1 MRKYLINGALALF
14 AGAFVLGCADKE
26 QEYVPV
32 IQQKVKVF
40 EDVFKEAYGDIDPYQ
55 NWGFTNQIVL
65 ADESTT
71 EVVYV
76 DSLMSEPFAASR
88 ARTREENA
96 NANEWADPTKAYGG
110 LMVPPP
116 LTDKQIAVVKKYF
129 QTVKGGKYEDPHW
142 TNYFIQQVYKGGSA
156 PLSGT
161 NPTYNQ
167 PYSPE
172 KYEAVDGQTKIVGS
186 DHMDYLAAIN
196 GTFVDDINNFNHGDC
211 SKNHDVLDN
220 GSYVNGGTYHKD
232 KIMYMKNSTT
242 VSFGYY
248 NSNGSV
254 RRTEY
259 TKLVSYKTIMQA
271 LGAEADCLDDSWNR
285 SFMGFDFEQMV
296 DDECYATEWVNNKE
310 VAKNLTIWGD
320 YIINGETKN
329 NYVYKYK
336 GESVKMLSDQMNRYC
351 GDKRTVTDEQ
361 LYTDLYDAA
370 NNNAYI
376 GKRLNTSV
384 IDGLLDDG
392 YLPVDNKSLREW
404 VKVGGCADG
413 YYSDWIVTLTEAKG
427 RTSHDEPDPKIE
439 KRRIP
444 VTTQSG
450 RIFCEDLGVSTR
462 EDLDFNDVVFDVK
475 VYKNFEEGNIYTYT
489 VYSDGVK
496 ELTKTEPYS
505 TEKDATYTCEIILQ
519 AAGGTIPITV
529 ADQDVHNAFR
539 QHSKNNDIGMTTMIN
554 TYDAN
559 STAFGQFAECS
570 EVNLGVLLGKPN
582 GEFTPTDLF
591 AKTNKASKYSSD
603 KVCIEAID
611 IPIVVNYDNGVAEL
625 GSTLGGAP
633 AKIFVPNYT
642 TKWTVER
649 KPLSLAYPKFAGYV
663 GNKNINWWDDSD
675 LSTYL
680 ANQGLNSDAVSKAVE
695 EANYCRH
702 GNNIGSSTTKS
713 PIVIT
718 RFIYP
723 SSSEQNLWTSEKY
736 GEKPYG
742 SWSLNDL
749 NLDFK
754 TFYAGDRIRFYA
766 NNLQDD
772 SYITVVYA
780 DGSKP
785 YLIDCSF
792 PNFEVDS
799 KGNLKLDANGNK
811 IRVSSGYIGVIEVVL
826 DEENAEKMNST
837 VQKYGTIQVQ
847 GRHFNLKKIGRV
859 LFQ

>member
-1 MRKYLINGALALF
+1 
-14 AGAFVLGCADKE
+14 
-26 QEYVPV
+26 
-32 IQQKVKVF
+32 
-40 EDVFKEAYGDIDPYQ
+40 
-55 NWGFTNQIVL
+55 
-65 ADESTT
+65 
-71 EVVYV
+71 
-76 DSLMSEPFAASR
+76 
-88 ARTREENA
+88 
-96 NANEWADPTKAYGG
+96 
-110 LMVPPP
+110 
-116 LTDKQIAVVKKYF
+116 
-129 QTVKGGKYEDPHW
+129 
-142 TNYFIQQVYKGGSA
+142 
-156 PLSGT
+156 
-161 NPTYNQ
+161 
-167 PYSPE
+167 
-172 KYEAVDGQTKIVGS
+172 
-186 DHMDYLAAIN
+186 
-196 GTFVDDINNFNHGDC
+196 
-211 SKNHDVLDN
+211 
-220 GSYVNGGTYHKD
+220 
-232 KIMYMKNSTT
+232 
-242 VSFGYY
+242 
-248 NSNGSV
+248 
-254 RRTEY
+254 
-259 TKLVSYKTIMQA
+259 
-271 LGAEADCLDDSWNR
+271 
-285 SFMGFDFEQMV
+285 MGFDFEMM
-296 DDECYATEWVNNKE
+296 
-310 VAKNLTIWGD
+310 IGD
-320 YIINGETKN
+320 
-329 NYVYKYK
+329 
-336 GESVKMLSDQMNRYC
+336 
-351 GDKRTVTDEQ
+351 
-361 LYTDLYDAA
+361 DLYQTKDGGPRYVTIDDIPGNAPQYIWDGQRVIKWFDYDASGNKVYA
-370 NNNAYI
+370 SGYDQFVKI
-376 GKRLNTSV
+376 GGEKIPYLITNTNKYAGSRLDAQTTLTNITQSNLKV
-384 IDGLLDDG
+384 YRDYNDDIKNVECLNLPIIKAAFEAG
-392 YLPVDNKSLREW
+392 YYPTEDKAQTW
-404 VKVGGCADG
+404 IKVGGTADG
-413 YYSDWIVTLTEAKG
+413 YYSDWIVTLTEANP

-496 ELTKTEPYS
+496 ELTKTDPYS

-603 KVCIEAID
+603 KVCIEALD

-625 GSTLGGAP
+625 GSSLGGAP

-680 ANQGLNSDAVSKAVE
+680 ANQGLNSDAVSKAVD

-742 SWSLNDL
+742 TWSLNDL

-799 KGNLKLDANGNK
+799 RGNLKLDANGNK

>member
-1 MRKYLINGALALF
+1 MRKYLIKGALALF
-14 AGAFVLGCADKE
+14 AGVLVLGCADKE

-32 IQQKVKVF
+32 IQQKVKAF

-76 DSLMSEPFAASR
+76 DSLMSEPYAGSR

-96 NANEWADPTKAYGG
+96 NANEWADPNKAYGG

-116 LTDKQIAVVKKYF
+116 LTPEQIAVVKKYF
-129 QTVKGGKYEDPHW
+129 QITKDIKYEDPKW
-142 TNYFIQQVYKGGSA
+142 KNYFIQQVYKGGTD
-156 PLSGT
+156 PKKGSG
-161 NPTYNQ
+161 
-167 PYSPE
+167 YSPE

-186 DHMDYLAAIN
+186 DHMDHLAAIN
-196 GTFVDDINNFNHGDC
+196 GTFVDHINNFNHGDC
-211 SKNHDVLDN
+211 GENDKVLDN

-242 VSFGYY
+242 KSFGYF
-248 NSNGSV
+248 NSNGSLCH
-254 RRTEY
+254 TEY
-259 TKLVSYKTIMQA
+259 TGLVSYKTIMKA
-271 LGAEADCLDDSWNR
+271 LGSEADCLDDGWNR
-285 SFMGFDFEQMV
+285 SFMGFDFEQMI
-296 DDECYATEWVNNKE
+296 DGQCYASDNEVWNYTTNPATFVSSTPKE
-310 VAKNLTIWGD
+310 LTFWGTF
-320 YIINGETKN
+320 IINGETRN

-336 GESVKMLSDQMNRYC
+336 GESVKLLSDQMNRYC
-351 GDKRTVTDEQ
+351 GDKRIVTDAQ
-361 LYTDLYDAA
+361 LFTELYDAS

-376 GKRLNTSV
+376 GKQLNTSV
-384 IDGLLDDG
+384 IDGLLADG
-392 YLPVDNKSLREW
+392 YLPVDNKDYREW

-427 RTSHDEPDPKIE
+427 RTSEDDPRPDVKH
-439 KRRIP
+439 KRIP
-444 VTTQSG
+444 VTSQSG

-475 VYKNFEEGNIYTYT
+475 VYMNYDVTETKTYR
-489 VYSDGVK
+489 VYSDGTE
-496 ELTKTEPYS
+496 ELIKTELDS
-505 TEKDATYTCEIILQ
+505 TYNQATYTCEIILQ

-529 ADQDVHNAFR
+529 AGQDVHNAFK
-539 QHSKNNDIGMTTMIN
+539 SKNNKIGMTTMIN
-554 TYDAN
+554 TYDDN
-559 STAFGQFAECS
+559 STAFGQFEDCS
-570 EVNLGVLLGKPN
+570 AINLGVLLGKPN

-591 AKTNKASKYSSD
+591 AKTDKASKYSSD

-625 GSTLGGAP
+625 GSSLGGAP
-633 AKIFVPNYT
+633 AKIFVPNHT

-649 KPLSLAYPKFAGYV
+649 KPLSLAYPKFADYV
-663 GNKNINWWDDSD
+663 GNKSIKWWDDSD
-675 LSTYL
+675 LSSADL
-680 ANQGLNSDAVSKAVE
+680 E
-695 EANYCRH
+695 RANYYRH
-702 GNNIGSSTTKS
+702 ENGIGSSTS

-736 GEKPYG
+736 GERSYG
-742 SWSLNDL
+742 SWMLY
-749 NLDFK
+749 NLDLDFD
-754 TFYAGDRIRFYA
+754 TFYPGDRIRFYA

-785 YLIDCSF
+785 YFIDCSF

-799 KGNLKLDANGNK
+799 RGNLKLDANGNK

-826 DEENAEKMNST
+826 DENNAAKMTET
-837 VQKYGTIQVQ
+837 VKKYGTIQVQ

-859 LFQ
+859 LF